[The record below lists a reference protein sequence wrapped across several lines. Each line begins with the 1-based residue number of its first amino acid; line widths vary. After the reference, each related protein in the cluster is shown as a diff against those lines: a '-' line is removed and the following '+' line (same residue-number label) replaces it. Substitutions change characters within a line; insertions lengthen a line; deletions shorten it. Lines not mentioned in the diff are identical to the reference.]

1 MWSLFL
7 LVVVHNVLAS
17 GMSTADHIVA
27 AFGAQN
33 CLSSVQCCSSVGAC
47 MDGWFCVSGPEHVV
61 TGEIKI
67 DCDRKRGMKNRMF
80 VTL

>member
-1 MWSLFL
+1 MSPKFLPAVLMWSLFL

-33 CLSSVQCCSSVGAC
+33 CLSSVQCCSSGQLVHAW
-47 MDGWFCVSGPEHVV
+47 MDGSVYQVQSMLSLE
-61 TGEIKI
+61 K
-67 DCDRKRGMKNRMF
+67 
-80 VTL
+80 